1 MDAVFSRR
9 KLIEPKALRGLMQRS
24 DLRGT
29 VQAGSHFG
37 AIFLTGALLAAV
49 WGSWWAVPVFVV
61 HGTLLNFLYAGQH
74 ELSHN
79 TPFKTKALNEWVGRV
94 IGFLMLY
101 PRDFDQIQHHAHH
114 QFTQNWEKD
123 GELVRQ
129 PYTLTSYLL
138 WFFGPT
144 YWYSRVARIVRL
156 ARGIVVEPYIRPDQE
171 PLVVREARVHAALY
185 GLIAVVSVAA
195 GSWVVVMFWLAPMVL
210 MKPIHQLQNTIE
222 HLGLSHEDDILKNT
236 RSTDTNAVLRWMCW
250 NMQYHT
256 AHHSFPSVP
265 FWKLRM
271 LNDTIE
277 TRIGHEVH
285 RMGYIEFQIE
295 VIRKLMGGKTEADYP
310 HDEVWIARGPK
321 GVGQMVVD

>member
-9 KLIEPKALRGLMQRS
+9 NLIEPAALRGMMARS
-24 DLRGT
+24 DRRGAL
-29 VQAGSHFG
+29 QAGSHF
-37 AIFLTGALLAAV
+37 AAV
-49 WGSWWAVPVFVV
+49 LVTGWALWQAWGTWWAVPVFVI

-79 TPFKTKALNEWVGRV
+79 TPFRTKSLNEWVGRL

-114 QFTQNWEKD
+114 QHTQDWEKD

-129 PYTLTSYLL
+129 PYTLSSYLL
-138 WFFGPT
+138 WFLGPT
-144 YWYSRVARIVRL
+144 YWYSRVARIARL
-156 ARGIVVEPYIRPDQE
+156 VRGIVVEPYIRADQE
-171 PLVVREARVHAALY
+171 AIVIREARIHVALY
-185 GLIAVVSVAA
+185 TLIAVVSIAMQSWAA
-195 GSWVVVMFWLAPMVL
+195 VILWLAPMLL

-236 RSTDTNAVLRWMCW
+236 RSTDTNAFMRWMCW

-256 AHHSFPSVP
+256 AHHSFPAVP
-265 FWKLRM
+265 FHSLCE

-277 TRIGHEVH
+277 SRLGHEVH
-285 RMGYIEFQIE
+285 RMGYIEFQIA
-295 VIRKLMGGKTEADYP
+295 VIRKLWGGKSEADYP
-310 HDEVWIARGPK
+310 SDEVWIARHPK
-321 GVGQMVVD
+321 GGNMVVD

>member
-9 KLIEPKALRGLMQRS
+9 KLIEPQALRSLMQRS
-24 DLRGT
+24 DFRGAL
-29 VQAGSHFG
+29 QAGSHFG
-37 AIFLTGALLAAV
+37 AILISGLLLSAA
-49 WGSWWAVPVFVV
+49 WGSWWVVPIFIA
-61 HGTLLNFLYAGQH
+61 HGTLINFLYAGQH

-114 QFTQNWEKD
+114 QHTQDWEKD

-129 PYTLTSYLL
+129 PYTLRSYLL
-138 WFFGPT
+138 WVLGPT

-156 ARGIVVEPYIRPDQE
+156 ARGIVVEPYIAPHQE
-171 PLVVREARVHAALY
+171 ATVIREARIHAFLYALIFVASIV
-185 GLIAVVSVAA
+185 LQSWVAVV
-195 GSWVVVMFWLAPMVL
+195 FWLAPMVL
-210 MKPIHQLQNTIE
+210 TKPIHQLQNTIE

-250 NMQYHT
+250 NMQFHT

-265 FWKLRM
+265 FWKLRA
-271 LNDTIE
+271 LNDSIE
-277 TRIGHEVH
+277 DRIGHEVH

-295 VIRKLMGGKTEADYP
+295 LIKKLMGGKSEADYP
-310 HDEVWIARGPK
+310 YDEVWIARRPG
-321 GVGQMVVD
+321 GVGHMIVD